1 MSVLKEFLHLD
12 DGEFPAVRARI
23 EAQPAP
29 IPPRCHPRVSA
40 ADALAWMR
48 AQDRRADRDPC
59 RYDPNRLLPTS
70 AMVRRV
76 RVDRVPVEAPLPVAE
91 LCAAAGLVY
100 AERHIAA
107 ALAPDTSWGTH
118 AEQLGG
124 AL

>member
-1 MSVLKEFLHLD
+1 MVLTKYHRD
-12 DGEFPAVRARI
+12 EFPEARKAI

-40 ADALAWMR
+40 TEAMAWIHK
-48 AQDRRADRDPC
+48 QDRADRDPC
-59 RYDPNRLLPTS
+59 RYDPNRLLPAS

-76 RVDRVPVEAPLPVAE
+76 HVDRVPVEAPLPVAE

-118 AEQLGG
+118 AEQL
-124 AL
+124 AEVA